1 MDEQDK
7 ENSLEFARKAV
18 AIADGLQ
25 ASEIV
30 LLDLR
35 NISSFADFFVV
46 LSAETSRQ
54 LNAIAEDMDVELT
67 KSVIALHHREG
78 NADAGWILLDF
89 GDLIVHAFGAE
100 ERGYYG
106 LDQLWSH
113 APALVRIQ

>member
-35 NISSFADFFVV
+35 NISSFVDFFVV
-46 LSAETSRQ
+46 LSAETRRQ

-67 KSVIALHHREG
+67 KSGIPLHHREG
-78 NADAGWILLDF
+78 NADAGWVLLDF
-89 GDLIVHAFGAE
+89 GDLIVHVFGVE
-100 ERGYYG
+100 ERSYYG
-106 LDQLWSH
+106 LDHVWGH